1 MRAKQSALM
10 FPVPAV
16 LEKDRDGNLQTW
28 PAYGIFSKSFCNER
42 LSVLTAATMLDSRQE
57 IKAGI
62 IVWQSP
68 PTLTDTGP
76 QYGPYIAMKCK
87 TLQQENGNSSTT
99 NLKNQSHKKQH

>member
-1 MRAKQSALM
+1 M
-10 FPVPAV
+10 FPVPSV
-16 LEKDRDGNLQTW
+16 LEKDMDGNLRTW
-28 PAYGIFSKSFCNER
+28 PAYGIFSKSFCKER

-68 PTLTDTGP
+68 PTLIDTGP

-87 TLQQENGNSSTT
+87 TLQQENGNSS
-99 NLKNQSHKKQH
+99 NYQLKEPKSQKATLVC

>member
-1 MRAKQSALM
+1 MRAKQSFLM
-10 FPVPAV
+10 FPVPAM
-16 LEKDRDGNLQTW
+16 LEKDMDGNLRTW
-28 PAYGIFSKSFCNER
+28 TAYGIFSKSFCNER

-68 PTLTDTGP
+68 PTLIDTGP
-76 QYGPYIAMKCK
+76 QYGLYIAMKCK